1 MRENDSLNPS
11 LIRQWILNKF
21 DIQRIQEELTALGY
35 DQEYI
40 SEQIKGFK
48 KAKIAKRQT
57 DGFIFLA
64 VGAVLG
70 FISCV
75 LTIINPIPSIYYWIL
90 YGLTS
95 IAVILICAG
104 LYYLFE

>member
-1 MRENDSLNPS
+1 MPENES
-11 LIRQWILNKF
+11 
-21 DIQRIQEELTALGY
+21 
-35 DQEYI
+35 
-40 SEQIKGFK
+40 K

-57 DGFIFLA
+57 DGFILLA
-64 VGAVLG
+64 FGAVLG

-75 LTIINPIPSIYYWIL
+75 LTIINSIPSLYFWIL